1 MLDTIIIGGGF
12 SGIAAA
18 RILHKKNKSFIVLE
32 ARERLGGRVCTKR
45 FENEQYL
52 DFGGQWIGPTQD
64 RMYALC
70 KEYGVDY
77 YETYNEGYNI
87 LDFDQKVKKY
97 RGLIPKIDIISL
109 LNLDWLLRKMERMA
123 KGIPASK
130 PWSHPKSEAFDKIL
144 LSDFIKNNSFTKA
157 SHKVITYGLE
167 TVFACELNTISL
179 LHVLFYIKS
188 GHNLNSLIS
197 IKDGAQQHRI
207 VGGMQTLVDK
217 IAAEFLPKI
226 RYNHPVRSIKQDQN
240 SVMVAGDGF
249 EFEAKNVIIAI
260 PPPLAAE
267 IKFSP
272 ELGSQKSQIINR
284 ISMGK
289 VGKCFMV
296 YDKPFW
302 RDKNFSGQALAD
314 EHSPFQTFFD
324 SSPKN
329 GEYGVI
335 LGFTIAD
342 RAENFFKKSLEQRK
356 QTMLKKLVDYFGD
369 EAKNPTAYQDFTMT
383 DETWSRGC
391 YAGLYPVGGWTEF
404 QDAYSKPEGRLFW
417 AGTEASDVWFGYI
430 EGAVRAGEKAAH
442 MTIGNLS

>member
-1 MLDTIIIGGGF
+1 MMDAIIIGAGF

-18 RILHKKNKSFIVLE
+18 RKLHKSEKSFIILE
-32 ARERLGGRVCTKR
+32 ARERLGGRVYTKR
-45 FENEQYL
+45 FENGQYL

-87 LDFDQKVKKY
+87 LDFENKVKKY

-109 LNLDWLLRKMERMA
+109 LNLDWLLGKMERMA
-123 KGIPASK
+123 KGISASK
-130 PWSHPKSEAFDKIL
+130 PWSHPKSETYDNIL
-144 LSDFIKNNSFTKA
+144 LSDFIKKNCLTK
-157 SHKVITYGLE
+157 SSLKVITYALE
-167 TVFACELNTISL
+167 TVFACELHTISL
-179 LHVLFYIKS
+179 LHALFYIKS
-188 GHNLNSLIS
+188 GFSLNGLIN
-197 IKDGAQQHRI
+197 IKEGAQQHRI

-217 IAAEFLPKI
+217 MASEFLSKI
-226 RYNHPVRSIKQDQN
+226 HFNHPVKSIKQAQN
-240 SVMVAGDGF
+240 SVKVAGEGF

-272 ELGSQKSQIINR
+272 ELTSQKSQIINR

-296 YDKPFW
+296 YEKPFW
-302 RDKNFSGQALAD
+302 RDNKFSGQALAD
-314 EHSPFQTFFD
+314 EHSPFQTLFD

-342 RAENFFKKSLEQRK
+342 RAEDFFRKSLEQRK
-356 QTMLKKLVDYFGD
+356 HAMLQKLVEYFG
-369 EAKNPTAYQDFTMT
+369 EKAKNPTAYHDFTMT

-391 YAGLYPVGGWTEF
+391 YAGLFPVGGWT
-404 QDAYSKPEGRLFW
+404 AYQNAHSKPEDRIFW

-430 EGAVRAGEKAAH
+430 EGAVRAGERAVGEILDFK
-442 MTIGNLS
+442 S

>member
-18 RILHKKNKSFIVLE
+18 RILHKTNKSFIVLE
-32 ARERLGGRVCTKR
+32 ARERLGGRVYTKR
-45 FENEQYL
+45 FENGQYL

-87 LDFDQKVKKY
+87 LDFGQKVRKY
-97 RGLIPKIDIISL
+97 KGLIPKIDILSL
-109 LNLDWLLRKMERMA
+109 LNLDWLLKKMERMA
-123 KGIPASK
+123 KSISASN
-130 PWSHPKSEAFDKIL
+130 PWSHPQAEAYDNML
-144 LSDFIKNNSFTKA
+144 LSDFIKKNCLTQA

-179 LHVLFYIKS
+179 LHALFYIKS

-217 IAAEFLPKI
+217 MAAKFLSQI
-226 RYNHPVRSIKQDQN
+226 HFNHPVQSIQQDQN
-240 SVMVAGDGF
+240 SVKVSGDGF
-249 EFEAKNVIIAI
+249 EFEAKNLIIAI

-267 IKFSP
+267 IKFTP
-272 ELGSQKSQIINR
+272 ELTSQKSQIINR

-314 EHSPFQTFFD
+314 EHSPFQTLFD

-335 LGFTIAD
+335 LGFAIAD
-342 RAENFFKKSLEQRK
+342 RAEEFFKKTLEQRK
-356 QTMLKKLVDYFGD
+356 HAMLQKLVDYFGED
-369 EAKNPTAYQDFTMT
+369 AKNPTAYHDFTMT

-391 YAGLYPVGGWTEF
+391 YAGLYPVGGWTAF
-404 QDAYSKPEGRLFW
+404 QDAYSKPEDRFFW

-430 EGAVRAGEKAAH
+430 EGAVRAGEKAAQ
-442 MTIGNLS
+442 MTIGNPS

>member
-18 RILHKKNKSFIVLE
+18 RILHNSGKSFKVLE
-32 ARERLGGRVCTKR
+32 ARERLGGRVYTKR
-45 FENEQYL
+45 FENGQYL

-70 KEYGVDY
+70 KEYGVDN
-77 YETYNEGYNI
+77 YETFNEGYNI
-87 LDFDQKVKKY
+87 LDFGQKVKKY
-97 RGLIPKIDIISL
+97 RGLIPKIDILSL

-123 KGIPASK
+123 KGISASK
-130 PWSHPKSEAFDKIL
+130 PWSHPKSEAYDKIL

-157 SHKVITYGLE
+157 SRKVITYGLE

-179 LHVLFYIKS
+179 LHALFYIKS
-188 GHNLNSLIS
+188 GHSLNCLIS

-207 VGGMQTLVDK
+207 MGGMQTIVDK
-217 IAAEFLPKI
+217 MAADFLSNI
-226 RYNHPVRSIKQDQN
+226 HFNHPVRTIKQDVK
-240 SVMVAGDGF
+240 SVKVSGERF
-249 EFEAKNVIIAI
+249 EFEAKNIIIAI

-272 ELGSQKSQIINR
+272 ELTSQKTQIINR

-296 YDKPFW
+296 YEKPFW

-314 EHSPFQTFFD
+314 KHSPFQTLFD

-342 RAENFFKKSLEQRK
+342 RAENFFKRSPEQRK
-356 QTMLKKLVDYFGD
+356 QSMLQKLVEYFGE
-369 EAKNPTAYQDFTMT
+369 EANNPTAYHDFTMT
-383 DETWSRGC
+383 DESWSRGC
-391 YAGLYPVGGWTEF
+391 YAGLYPAGGWAEF
-404 QDAYSKPEGRLFW
+404 QDAYSKPEGRIFW

-430 EGAVRAGEKAAH
+430 EGAVRAGEKAAQ
-442 MTIGNLS
+442 MTLRKIV

>member
-1 MLDTIIIGGGF
+1 MMDVIIIGGGF

-18 RILHKKNKSFIVLE
+18 RILHKANKSFIVLE
-32 ARERLGGRVCTKR
+32 ARERLGGRVYTKR
-45 FENEQYL
+45 FENGQYL

-77 YETYNEGYNI
+77 FETYNEGYNI

-123 KGIPASK
+123 KEISGST
-130 PWSHPKSEAFDKIL
+130 PWSHPKSETYDNIL
-144 LSDFIKNNSFTKA
+144 LSDFIKKNCITQS

-179 LHVLFYIKS
+179 LHALFYIKS
-188 GHNLNSLIS
+188 GHNLNGLIS

-217 IAAEFLPKI
+217 MAAEFLTKVHF
-226 RYNHPVRSIKQDQN
+226 NQPVQSIKRDKN
-240 SVMVAGDGF
+240 SVRVAGDGF

-272 ELGSQKSQIINR
+272 ELTSQKSQLINQIR
-284 ISMGK
+284 MGK
-289 VGKCFMV
+289 VGKCFMI
-296 YDKPFW
+296 YEKPFW
-302 RDKNFSGQALAD
+302 RDQKFSGQALAD
-314 EHSPFQTFFD
+314 EHSPFQTLFD

-329 GEYGVI
+329 SEYGVI

-342 RAENFFKKSLEQRK
+342 RAEDFFKKSLEQRK
-356 QTMLKKLVDYFGD
+356 QAILKKLVDYFGE
-369 EAKNPTAYQDFTMT
+369 EAKNPTAYHDFSMT

-391 YAGLYPVGGWTEF
+391 YAGLYPVGGWAAF
-404 QDAYSKPEGRLFW
+404 QDAYSKPEDRIFW

-430 EGAVRAGEKAAH
+430 EGAVRAGERAVGE
-442 MTIGNLS
+442 ILDLRL